1 MIARRQ
7 RILPA
12 KQGVL
17 TEPGKILLAAL
28 ILVVLAAEVW
38 AAGPQAGR
46 RSPAERSGASAIVN
60 VIVEQAPGGKDF
72 QLTRDKVELYDAG
85 IPQQIESLT
94 PDYSA
99 ARIALL
105 IDSSESLK
113 LDGERVL
120 QIVKAFAASLY
131 EGDEMMLVTYN
142 ETAEVLE
149 DFTADRTKL
158 ELAATR
164 FKKERSPK
172 MWDALQ
178 ATLDDALRQQVG
190 YSKRIIIL
198 VSDGF
203 DRDSV
208 MPAEDVVAHLAREN
222 VVVYALQLED
232 RTRGA
237 ARRKSL
243 KPEEAL
249 RLLTERTGGKVYPI
263 KEEARAAREI
273 LQEVSDRWYQLVY
286 KPQGINPLNTRRI
299 LLIPNDPKVKLRTKL
314 LHPGEKY

>member
-1 MIARRQ
+1 MTLQVHRFLRVRQ
-7 RILPA
+7 GFLLLSGG
-12 KQGVL
+12 GV
-17 TEPGKILLAAL
+17 LAAL
-28 ILVVLAAEVW
+28 MIRAWSGTPLVAA
-38 AAGPQAGR
+38 PQAGR
-46 RSPAERSGASAIVN
+46 RSAGERSGASAIVN

-72 QLTRDKVELYDAG
+72 QLTREKVELYDAG

-120 QIVKAFAASLY
+120 QIVKEFAANLY
-131 EGDEMMLVTYN
+131 EGDEMMLVAYN
-142 ETAEVLE
+142 EAAEVLA
-149 DFTADRTKL
+149 DFTPDRTKL

-164 FKKERSPK
+164 FKKERSPR

-190 YSKRIIIL
+190 YSKRIIVL

-203 DRDSV
+203 DRESV
-208 MPAEDVVAHLAREN
+208 MPPDDVLAHLLREN
-222 VVVYALQLED
+222 VVVYALQLDD

-237 ARRKSL
+237 PRRKAL

-249 RLLTERTGGKVYPI
+249 RLLTERTGGKIYPI

-286 KPQGINPLNTRRI
+286 KPQGINPLNARRL
-299 LLIPNDPKVKLRTKL
+299 LLIPNDPKVKLRSKL
-314 LHPGEKY
+314 MHPGEKY

>member
-1 MIARRQ
+1 M
-7 RILPA
+7 LS
-12 KQGVL
+12 
-17 TEPGKILLAAL
+17 EPGKILLATL
-28 ILVVLAAEVW
+28 IPVILAAEVW
-38 AAGPQAGR
+38 AAVPQAGR
-46 RSPAERSGASAIVN
+46 RSPLERSGASVIVN

-72 QLTRDKVELYDAG
+72 QLTRDRVELYDAG

-99 ARIALL
+99 ARIVLL

-120 QIVKAFAASLY
+120 QIVKDFAASLY
-131 EGDEMMLVTYN
+131 EGDEMMLVGYN
-142 ETAEVLE
+142 ETAEVFE

-190 YSKRIIIL
+190 HSKRIIIL

-203 DRDSV
+203 DRESV
-208 MPAEDVVAHLAREN
+208 MPAEDVLAHLAREN

-237 ARRKSL
+237 ARRKAL

-249 RLLTERTGGKVYPI
+249 RLLTERTGGKIYPI

-273 LQEVSDRWYQLVY
+273 LEEVSDRWYQLVY

>member
-1 MIARRQ
+1 MIQ

-12 KQGVL
+12 EEGVL
-17 TEPGKILLAAL
+17 TEPRKVLLVGL
-28 ILVVLAAEVW
+28 VLAASAGGMW
-38 AAGPQAGR
+38 AAAPQAGR

-85 IPQQIESLT
+85 IPQQIESLV

-120 QIVKAFAASLY
+120 QIVRAFAASLY
-131 EGDEMMLVTYN
+131 EGDEMMLVAYN
-142 ETAEVLE
+142 ESAEVLE
-149 DFTADRTKL
+149 DFTADRAKL

-208 MPAEDVVAHLAREN
+208 MPPEDVLAHLAREN
-222 VVVYALQLED
+222 VVLYALQLED

-243 KPEEAL
+243 KPEDAL
-249 RLLTERTGGKVYPI
+249 RLLTERTGGKIYPI
-263 KEEARAAREI
+263 KEEARAAHEI